1 MRNVDD
7 VTIALLLDTG
17 PLTSQTNDCKTPYFA
32 NDFLDFSAFR
42 LQKSLFCK

>member
-17 PLTSQTNDCKTPYFA
+17 SQTSQTNDCKTHCFA
-32 NDFLDFSAFR
+32 NAFLFFMFSDC
-42 LQKSLFCK
+42 KDTLFYY